1 MAMQIHLRRSRFSIL
16 GLMILACISARISF
30 AQTPA
35 KDRVLQAAD
44 DSQVTVMKGNVHPLA
59 RAQYEQG
66 KVDPSMPM
74 KRITI
79 AFRLSASQQTDLDQL
94 LAAQQDRG
102 SPDYHRWLTPQEF
115 GRRFGL
121 SQGDLDK
128 VVSWLKSQGFTID
141 EVPPSRN
148 SVAFSGTAQQ
158 VQAAFRTELR
168 RYTVNG
174 EAHYAN
180 AAEPSIPAAFSDV
193 VLAVRGLDDFRPK
206 ARPLRKTSAVLR
218 PNFTSGQTGNHFISP
233 GDFATIYDL
242 NALYNQNPP
251 IDGTGQKIAIM
262 GQSDFQLSDVQTFRS
277 LSKSARFP
285 NGLPANDPQPC
296 STTPCQG
303 LLVPGSTDPGM
314 VAGDVDEASLD
325 VEWAGAVA
333 PNATIIFVNSKKG
346 AFDSLQYAITA
357 GPAVT
362 APVISI
368 SYGSCEQNFASS
380 DVTFFS
386 GLAQQANA
394 QGQTIIAP
402 TGDSGAADCDSGT
415 GANPIFV
422 STQGLAVDFPG
433 SLPNVTSVG
442 GTEFNEGSGV
452 YWLGGIGVEVV
463 PSALSYIPEIAWN
476 DPPSAPGCTGPLC
489 TGLSATGGGASTLFS
504 KPTWQTGTGV
514 PNDGARDVPDIAIGA
529 SPSHDGYLVCSE
541 RKGSTGTFTPSCQ
554 NNTFRD
560 SNGTGNLD
568 VFGGTSLG
576 VPTLAG
582 MVALINQQTNSTGQ
596 GNINTILYP
605 LAAHT
610 PAAFHDIVTGNNQI
624 PFQSTAMS
632 ACGTSSVLIGYSAHT
647 GYDLM
652 TGLGSVD
659 AFNLVTAWTSVAR
672 AGSSSPAPTVDFQL
686 AFSPAQLTVTH
697 GTCGTAQVR
706 LTQLNGF
713 SGTPSFSCT
722 AVATLG
728 ATSCSVTP
736 VASASLYR
744 PGKFQDNDWWAPAGI
759 TLVCLLGFALAI
771 LAKNKPPR
779 RIWANL
785 VPGLAL
791 VMLLAVVLGCKSGS
805 SANNSGGSNNPTAVY
820 NFTVQV
826 PATVT
831 PGSGTV
837 TVTGTIA
844 GISRTAQLTLTVN

>member
-16 GLMILACISARISF
+16 GLMILACISARVSF
-30 AQTPA
+30 AQTPV
-35 KDRVLQAAD
+35 KDRVLQAVD

-59 RAQYEQG
+59 RAQYQQG

-79 AFRLSASQQTDLDQL
+79 AFRLSASQQADLDQL

-128 VVSWLKSQGFTID
+128 VVSWLQSQGFTID

-158 VQAAFRTELR
+158 VQAAFRTEIR

-206 ARPLRKTSAVLR
+206 VRPLRKTGVDLR

-251 IDGTGQKIAIM
+251 IDGTGQTIAIM
-262 GQSDFQLSDVQTFRS
+262 GQSDFQLSDIQKFRS
-277 LSKSARFP
+277 LSTSARFP
-285 NGLPANDPQPC
+285 NGLPPNDPQP
-296 STTPCQG
+296 PCVTSPCTG
-303 LLVPGSTDPGM
+303 LLVGSDPGM
-314 VAGDVDEASLD
+314 LAGDVDEASLD
-325 VEWAGAVA
+325 LEWAGAVA
-333 PNATIIFVNSKKG
+333 PNATIMFVNSTN
-346 AFDSLQYAITA
+346 AFTSLQYA
-357 GPAVT
+357 VQHNV

-368 SYGSCEQNFASS
+368 SYGSCEPNFQSVE
-380 DVTFFS
+380 VTS
-386 GLAQQANA
+386 ISQLAQQANT

-402 TGDSGAADCDSGT
+402 SGDSGAADCDSGT
-415 GANPIFV
+415 N

-442 GTEFNEGSGV
+442 GTEFNDCTPLPNCQGTPGV
-452 YWLGGIGVEVV
+452 YWSGGIGQEMVS
-463 PSALSYIPEIAWN
+463 SALSYIPEIVWN
-476 DPPSAPGCTGPLC
+476 DTSSTS
-489 TGLSATGGGASTLFS
+489 GLSATGGGASTLFP

-529 SPSHDGYLVCSE
+529 SPSHDSYLVCSE
-541 RKGSTGTFTPSCQ
+541 TKGSTGTFTSSCQ
-554 NNTFRD
+554 NNSFRD
-560 SNGTGNLD
+560 SIGNLAA
-568 VFGGTSLG
+568 FGGTSLG

-582 MVALINQQTNSTGQ
+582 MVALINQQTNSTAGQ

-659 AFNLVTAWTSVAR
+659 ASTLVNAWTSVAR
-672 AGSSSPAPTVDFQL
+672 AASSSPAPTVDFQL

-722 AVATLG
+722 AVAALG

-736 VASASLYR
+736 IASASLYR
-744 PGKFQDNDWWAPAGI
+744 PGKFQDNDWWVPAGI

-771 LAKNKPPR
+771 LAKNRPPR
-779 RIWANL
+779 SIWTKLAAGLPL
-785 VPGLAL
+785 VA
-791 VMLLAVVLGCKSGS
+791 LLAVALGCKSGS
-805 SANNSGGSNNPTAVY
+805 SANNSGGNGSNSNPIVVY